1 MEALEIFKQES
12 SMIYVFK
19 RFLWPHWGIN
29 CAAEGQ
35 RQRARSGGG
44 DGLEYRV
51 ANNTVVKLQMAVLSY
66 ATD

>member
-1 MEALEIFKQES
+1 
-12 SMIYVFK
+12 MIYVFK